1 MKIRG
6 DLPPVPPKVFVH
18 GCGREY
24 LLGELNG
31 LKNCSRCG
39 DGIAKPVPPLP
50 MSNEVPHTSED
61 KPVKRQSSNI
71 FKRFFGASDHYTS
84 VDSKKE

>member
-6 DLPPVPPKVFVH
+6 DLPLVPPKVFVH

-24 LLGELNG
+24 PLGELNG
-31 LKNCSRCG
+31 LKNCGRCG

-50 MSNEVPHTSED
+50 TSNEVP
-61 KPVKRQSSNI
+61 VKRQNSNI